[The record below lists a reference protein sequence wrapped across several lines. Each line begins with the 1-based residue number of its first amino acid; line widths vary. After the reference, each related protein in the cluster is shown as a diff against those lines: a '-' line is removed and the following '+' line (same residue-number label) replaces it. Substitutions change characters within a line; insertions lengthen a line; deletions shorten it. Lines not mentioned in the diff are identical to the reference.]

1 MGYLESIKA
10 AVIIFPIIAFLFTIP
25 FILHQYHKY
34 GSINKF
40 RVLIIYS
47 FILYLITMYFLVILP
62 LPSREEVAN
71 MTSRTIQLIPFS
83 FIGDIARET
92 NFNILDPSTYISTL
106 SHPSVYTMLFNVVMT
121 IPFGMYLRYYFKNN
135 LKKTILFSFLFSLFL
150 ELTQL
155 TGLYFIYPHP
165 YRLFDVDDLIINTLG
180 GIIGYFVM
188 GIFMRFLPSRD
199 NIDFSSLEEGKR
211 VSGLRRITRF
221 CLDLLL
227 WLIFTGVLYII
238 FDVNYVILI
247 SLIIY
252 YVVIP
257 TIYHGK
263 TLGSNFL
270 KMRLDFPNMRLLRL
284 FLRLLLVILYYLVI
298 PFGLG
303 YLFIIITRNV
313 NISNILVFV
322 IGAFYVLLLGIFYL
336 VNVTNI
342 FKRKIL
348 IYDRWVKGEYVSTI
362 GEDNN
367 KKTDDKNL
375 DEIQEQN
382 EEEL

>member
-1 MGYLESIKA
+1 MSYLEAIKIA
-10 AVIIFPIIAFLFTIP
+10 FLTFPFLAFLFTIP
-25 FILHQYHKY
+25 FILWQYHKY
-34 GSINKF
+34 GSIHKL

-47 FILYLITMYFLVILP
+47 FILYMICVYFLAIFP
-62 LPSREEVAN
+62 LPDRDSIDMSSPVC
-71 MTSRTIQLIPFS
+71 QLIPFN
-83 FIGDIARET
+83 FILDIIKESSQFKSLWLVLT
-92 NFNILDPSTYISTL
+92 DSSVYTVLFNIL
-106 SHPSVYTMLFNVVMT
+106 MF

-382 EEEL
+382 EE

>member
-1 MGYLESIKA
+1 MSYLEAIKIA
-10 AVIIFPIIAFLFTIP
+10 FLTFPFLAFLFTIP
-25 FILHQYHKY
+25 FILWQYHKY
-34 GSINKF
+34 GSIHKL

-47 FILYLITMYFLVILP
+47 FILYMICVYFLAIFP
-62 LPSREEVAN
+62 LPDRDSIDMSSPVC
-71 MTSRTIQLIPFS
+71 QLIPFNFILDIIKESSQFKS
-83 FIGDIARET
+83 FWLVLTDSSVYT
-92 NFNILDPSTYISTL
+92 VLFNIL
-106 SHPSVYTMLFNVVMT
+106 MF

-270 KMRLDFPNMRLLRL
+270 KMRLDFPNMRLIRL

-382 EEEL
+382 EE

>member
-1 MGYLESIKA
+1 MSYLEAIKIA
-10 AVIIFPIIAFLFTIP
+10 FLTFPFLAFLFTIP
-25 FILHQYHKY
+25 FILWQYHKY
-34 GSINKF
+34 GSIHKL

-47 FILYLITMYFLVILP
+47 FILYMICVYFLAIFP
-62 LPSREEVAN
+62 LPDTDSIDMSSPVC
-71 MTSRTIQLIPFS
+71 QLIPFN
-83 FIGDIARET
+83 FILDIIKESSQFKSLWLVLT
-92 NFNILDPSTYISTL
+92 DSSVYTVLFNIL
-106 SHPSVYTMLFNVVMT
+106 MF

-238 FDVNYVILI
+238 FDINYVILI

-257 TIYHGK
+257 TIYRGK

-382 EEEL
+382 EE

>member
-1 MGYLESIKA
+1 MSYLEAIKIA
-10 AVIIFPIIAFLFTIP
+10 FLTFPFLAFLFTIP
-25 FILHQYHKY
+25 FILWQYHKY
-34 GSINKF
+34 GSIHKL

-47 FILYLITMYFLVILP
+47 FMLYMICVYFLAIFP
-62 LPSREEVAN
+62 LPDRDSIDMSSPVC
-71 MTSRTIQLIPFS
+71 QLIPFN
-83 FIGDIARET
+83 FILDIIKERSQFKRLWLVLT
-92 NFNILDPSTYISTL
+92 DSSVYTVLFNIL
-106 SHPSVYTMLFNVVMT
+106 MF

-227 WLIFTGVLYII
+227 WLIFMGVLYII

-382 EEEL
+382 DE

>member
-1 MGYLESIKA
+1 MSYLEAIKIA
-10 AVIIFPIIAFLFTIP
+10 FLTFPFLAFLFTIP
-25 FILHQYHKY
+25 FILWQYHKY
-34 GSINKF
+34 GSIHKL

-47 FILYLITMYFLVILP
+47 FILYMICVYFLAIFP
-62 LPSREEVAN
+62 LPDRDSIDMSSPVC
-71 MTSRTIQLIPFS
+71 QLIPFN
-83 FIGDIARET
+83 FILDIIKESSQFKSLWLVLT
-92 NFNILDPSTYISTL
+92 DSSVYTVLFNIL
-106 SHPSVYTMLFNVVMT
+106 MF

-238 FDVNYVILI
+238 FDINYVILI

-257 TIYHGK
+257 TIYRGK

-382 EEEL
+382 EE

>member
-1 MGYLESIKA
+1 MSYLEAIKIA
-10 AVIIFPIIAFLFTIP
+10 FLTFPFLAFLFTIP
-25 FILHQYHKY
+25 FILWQYHKY
-34 GSINKF
+34 GSIHKL

-47 FILYLITMYFLVILP
+47 FILYMICVYFLAIFP
-62 LPSREEVAN
+62 LPDRDSIDMSSPVC
-71 MTSRTIQLIPFS
+71 QLIPFN
-83 FIGDIARET
+83 FILDIIKESSQFKSLWLVLT
-92 NFNILDPSTYISTL
+92 DSSVYTVLFNIL
-106 SHPSVYTMLFNVVMT
+106 MF

-238 FDVNYVILI
+238 FDINYVILI

-257 TIYHGK
+257 TIYRGK

-284 FLRLLLVILYYLVI
+284 FLRLLFVILYYLVI

-382 EEEL
+382 EE

>member
-1 MGYLESIKA
+1 MSYLEAIKIA
-10 AVIIFPIIAFLFTIP
+10 FLTFPFLAFLFTIP
-25 FILHQYHKY
+25 FILWQYHKY
-34 GSINKF
+34 GSIHKL

-47 FILYLITMYFLVILP
+47 FILYMICVYFLAIFP
-62 LPSREEVAN
+62 LPDRDSIDMSSPVC
-71 MTSRTIQLIPFS
+71 QLIPFNFILDIIKESSQFKS
-83 FIGDIARET
+83 FWLVLTDSSVYT
-92 NFNILDPSTYISTL
+92 VLFNIL
-106 SHPSVYTMLFNVVMT
+106 MF

-382 EEEL
+382 EE